1 MKISV
6 KNTANNNVAKFD
18 VDFKNKN
25 LKIIN
30 LPKDYM
36 FDEIFSNL
44 TFNKFE
50 RWLNNRTGGYRDIDN
65 IIDNIRTMHGV
76 SPVDCL
82 EIYVE
87 D

>member
-30 LPKDYM
+30 LPKDYV
-36 FDEIFSNL
+36 FDEIFEDL
-44 TFNKFE
+44 DFHHFN

-76 SPVDCL
+76 SPVDGL
-82 EIYVE
+82 EIYIE